1 MIFPSVAELE
11 LAWSALNISR
21 TQVMFGLSNQ
31 HQQQIDQWIENYRK
45 QLEAAE

>member
-21 TQVMFGLSNQ
+21 TQVMFGLSD
-31 HQQQIDQWIENYRK
+31 QQQQQVDQWILNYRRITK
-45 QLEAAE
+45 P